1 MKLEKI
7 AISNFKSLRYQVFEP
22 TRFGCLVGENNAG
35 KSSVLQAVVTA
46 LNRPPQLPLSN
57 FYDPAEPVEFVVEFT
72 DVSESHLSRVAV
84 EHRARI
90 GSIVVDEGLR
100 LCIRYRPTERVEVS
114 AYRLVPRDVRLRPE
128 TIDVEFAGLRG
139 TAIRETMVRAYPEF
153 LASMPETLTT
163 LTAAKTFLQQRV
175 EELPREEM
183 EMVEG
188 PLPSGIA
195 SSISMLLPEAIYIPA
210 VKNLSDDLKTTQST
224 SFGRLLSLL
233 LEEMTPDLEDVERSL
248 SVLNALFNRVT
259 EGNRVVDQRHH
270 RVQALESRVEM
281 LLGENFPNVRVQL
294 HIPPPELKTILSAA
308 QIYIDDGSRDLIENK
323 GDGIKRSLT
332 FALLQAYVLH
342 LEEQKQS
349 DPIEGAASRPLFFL
363 FEEPELYLHPKSQR
377 ILFNT
382 LARIA
387 GTHQVALT
395 THSPLFFAPGTTAAF
410 ARVAKRAVSE
420 AKPEGIIYP
429 VNFDLDPTSAEVFQL
444 ARFENADAAF
454 FSQRVVLFEGES
466 DDAYCRHVAK
476 ILNPDWDFDK
486 RNVTLVRVSGKG
498 NFAKFRRFFS
508 AFGIEV
514 KVVADLDALFE
525 GYQHLGA
532 SPGVADLR
540 QTMLSQ
546 IDARIAVLG
555 AVAEPKARQIKA
567 RVQQESWKAKYDIA
581 KETLRAVQASRQ
593 VDDETLALLDGLF
606 AWEQE
611 IARVQ
616 ACEADEH
623 AAAALIPV
631 LDALRSEGICVLA
644 QGAIEDYY
652 PPAAPASGSKPER
665 ALAALN
671 LVTNSDVALALSE
684 PLAAG
689 RPCELQ
695 EVFQELFR

>member
-1 MKLEKI
+1 MRLEKI
-7 AISNFKSLRYQVFEP
+7 TISNFKSLRHQVFEP
-22 TRFGCLVGENNAG
+22 MRFCCLVGENNAG

-46 LNRPPQLPLSN
+46 LNRPAQLPLSH
-57 FYDPAEPVEFVVEFT
+57 FYDPTEPVEFIVHFT
-72 DVSESHLSRVAV
+72 DVSERHLARLAP

-90 GSIVVDEGLR
+90 GAIVVNDGLT
-100 LCIRYRPTERVEVS
+100 LCVRYRPTERVEVA
-114 AYRLVPRDVRLRPE
+114 AYRLAPRDVRLRPE
-128 TIDVEFAGLRG
+128 AIDAELAGLRG
-139 TAIRETMVRAYPEF
+139 AAIRETVVRAYPEF
-153 LASMPETLTT
+153 IAAMPETIPT
-163 LTAAKTFLQQRV
+163 LTAAKAFLQQRV

-183 EMVEG
+183 EMIEG

-195 SSISMLLPEAIYIPA
+195 PSISMLLPEAIYIPA

-233 LEEMTPDLEDVERSL
+233 LEDMTPDLEDVERSL
-248 SVLNALFNRVT
+248 SILNALFNRVT
-259 EGNRVVDQRHH
+259 EGNRVVDKRHPK
-270 RVQALESRVEM
+270 VQSLESRVES
-281 LLGENFPNVRVQL
+281 LLGENFPSVRVEL
-294 HIPPPELKTILSAA
+294 NIPPPELKTILSTA

-342 LEEQKQS
+342 LEEQVQAAQN
-349 DPIEGAASRPLFFL
+349 EGAVSRPLFFL

-377 ILFNT
+377 VLFNT

-387 GTHQVALT
+387 SSHQVALT
-395 THSPLFFAPGTTAAF
+395 THSPLFFAPGVTAAF
-410 ARVAKRAVSE
+410 VRVAKRAVAE
-420 AKPEGIIYP
+420 AKPEGVLYP

-454 FSQRVVLFEGES
+454 FSQRVILFEGES

-476 ILNPDWDFDK
+476 ILNLDWDFDK

-532 SPGVADLR
+532 SADVAALR
-540 QTMLSQ
+540 QTMLHQ

-555 AVAEPKARQIKA
+555 TVAEPKARQIKA

-606 AWEQE
+606 AWERE
-611 IARVQ
+611 IARMQ
-616 ACEADEH
+616 ACEADTD
-623 AAAALIPV
+623 AAAALVPV
-631 LDALRSEGICVLA
+631 LDALRAEGICVLA
-644 QGAIEDYY
+644 RGAIEDYY
-652 PPAAPASGSKPER
+652 PSAAPTSGSKPER
-665 ALAALN
+665 ALAASN
-671 LVTNSDVALALSE
+671 LVTNSDEAIALSR
-684 PLAAG
+684 PLVAG
-689 RPCELQ
+689 RLSELQ
-695 EVFQELFR
+695 EIFEELFR